1 MSTEFKALLGL
12 ELDPSALSNIKNE
25 INKIGNNP
33 VRIRVQLDSSNLNGI
48 QNQLRETLSTAN
60 YNAIN
65 NISQTVVR
73 NTANRNSRNNITS
86 LSRSLERDVNRL
98 QRTINLSG
106 IDSKFGTS
114 YARQISEINNQI
126 SRVDINGLR
135 RLRTQFSDLKKD
147 LSLDTKKSSLMSDID
162 SYVRKINGLGKNA
175 ELTRWIAEL
184 QNLKGRVPNISSA
197 FALNEAV
204 AKFKELKVNAKDTMS
219 VFATMTQRNNLA
231 NKIDTVLKNSGLK
244 FKYSDRGKDLAAY
257 SKQLKDS
264 GTAMSSLRFTEIS
277 SKFGSVN
284 QAVKGSTNVFS
295 EFATK
300 VGSLFKYLNSL
311 FLSQVAFDSVIK
323 VFREVSD
330 VDKSMTELYRVTDL
344 TGTKY
349 SMMYDQ
355 MTESAKRYG
364 STLSDMINSTAAWA
378 RLGFDSDQS
387 IGLAEISSM
396 YQHIAD
402 IDYNTAVENMVTA
415 YKGFQSQLQEMYGDD
430 ATAAMTHIVDVYNE
444 LGNNYAIN
452 SEQVGNALQR
462 SASALALA
470 GNTFEESAGMAT
482 AMSEVIQDPD
492 KAGNALKI
500 VSMRLRGKLL
510 CLHTRK
516 VCMPCYA

>member
-1 MSTEFKALLGL
+1 MNTEFKALLGL
-12 ELDPSALSNIKNE
+12 ELDSSALSNIKNE
-25 INKIGNNP
+25 IKNLGNTPIKIKIQLDTSSLSNIRNQIRGSLSNSNHNIGNLNNSNINKIS
-33 VRIRVQLDSSNLNGI
+33 RIP
-48 QNQLRETLSTAN
+48 LSTSVQSFMKD
-60 YNAIN
+60 I
-65 NISQTVVR
+65 
-73 NTANRNSRNNITS
+73 
-86 LSRSLERDVNRL
+86 ERL
-98 QRTINLSG
+98 QKVVSFSG
-106 IDSKFGTS
+106 VDSKFGTD
-114 YARQISEINNQI
+114 YARQIAVI
-126 SRVDINGLR
+126 SSQLSNVDSKKLVQ
-135 RLRTQFSDLKKD
+135 LKTQFSDLKKD

-162 SYVRKINGLGKNA
+162 SYARKINGLGKDEKLTNWII
-175 ELTRWIAEL
+175 ELE
-184 QNLKGRVPNISSA
+184 NLKGRVPNISSA
-197 FALNEAV
+197 FALDEAV

-219 VFATMTQRNNLA
+219 TFATMTQRNNLA
-231 NKIDTVLKNSGLK
+231 NKIDTVLKNNGLK
-244 FKYSDRGKDLAAY
+244 FQYSNSGKDLAAY
-257 SKQLKDS
+257 SKQLKDA

>member
-1 MSTEFKALLGL
+1 MNTEFKALLGL
-12 ELDPSALSNIKNE
+12 ELDSSALSNIKNE
-25 INKIGNNP
+25 IKNLGNTPVKIKIQLDTSSLSNIRNQIRSSLSNSNYNIGNLNNSNIN
-33 VRIRVQLDSSNLNGI
+33 RISRVP
-48 QNQLRETLSTAN
+48 LSTPVQSFMKD
-60 YNAIN
+60 I
-65 NISQTVVR
+65 
-73 NTANRNSRNNITS
+73 
-86 LSRSLERDVNRL
+86 ERL
-98 QRTINLSG
+98 QKVISFSG
-106 IDSKFGTS
+106 VDSKFGTD
-114 YARQISEINNQI
+114 YARQIAAI
-126 SRVDINGLR
+126 SSQLSNVDSKKLTQ
-135 RLRTQFSDLKKD
+135 LKTQFSDLKKD

-162 SYVRKINGLGKNA
+162 GYVRKINGLGKNEKLTSWVT
-175 ELTRWIAEL
+175 ELE
-184 QNLKGRVPNISSA
+184 NLKGRVPNISSA
-197 FALNEAV
+197 FALDEAV

-219 VFATMTQRNNLA
+219 TFATMTQRNNLA
-231 NKIDTVLKNSGLK
+231 NKIDIVLKNSGLK
-244 FKYSDRGKDLAAY
+244 FQYSNSGKDLAAY
-257 SKQLKDS
+257 SKQLKDAE
-264 GTAMSSLRFTEIS
+264 TAMSSLRFTEIS

-415 YKGFQSQLQEMYGDD
+415 HKGFQSQLQEMYGDD

>member
-106 IDSKFGTS
+106 IDSKFRTS

-162 SYVRKINGLGKNA
+162 SYVRKINGLGKDEKLKSWIT
-175 ELTRWIAEL
+175 ELE
-184 QNLKGRVPNISSA
+184 NLKGRVTNISSA
-197 FALNEAV
+197 FALDEAV

-219 VFATMTQRNNLA
+219 TFATMAQRNNLA
-231 NKIDTVLKNSGLK
+231 NKIDTVLKNNGIK
-244 FKYSDRGKDLAAY
+244 FQYSNSGKDLAAY
-257 SKQLKDS
+257 SKQLKDA

-323 VFREVSD
+323 VF
-330 VDKSMTELYRVTDL
+330 
-344 TGTKY
+344 
-349 SMMYDQ
+349 Q
-355 MTESAKRYG
+355 
-364 STLSDMINSTAAWA
+364 
-378 RLGFDSDQS
+378 
-387 IGLAEISSM
+387 
-396 YQHIAD
+396 
-402 IDYNTAVENMVTA
+402 
-415 YKGFQSQLQEMYGDD
+415 
-430 ATAAMTHIVDVYNE
+430 
-444 LGNNYAIN
+444 
-452 SEQVGNALQR
+452 
-462 SASALALA
+462 
-470 GNTFEESAGMAT
+470 
-482 AMSEVIQDPD
+482 
-492 KAGNALKI
+492 
-500 VSMRLRGKLL
+500 
-510 CLHTRK
+510 
-516 VCMPCYA
+516 